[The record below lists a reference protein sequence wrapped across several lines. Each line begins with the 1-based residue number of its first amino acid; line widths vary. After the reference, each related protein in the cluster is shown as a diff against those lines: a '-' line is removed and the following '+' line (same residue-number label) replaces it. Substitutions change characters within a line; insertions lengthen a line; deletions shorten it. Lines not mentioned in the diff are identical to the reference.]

1 MNVFEEKKRKQEA
14 INEAMKNIKHVI
26 AVASGKGGVGK
37 STVAANMALSLAKK
51 GYAVALA
58 DADIYGPSVPTL
70 FNIDNEQVMAQ
81 EIDGK
86 QYMLPFEKFGIKL
99 MSVGFFVDK
108 TQPMLW
114 RGPMAANTLTQMLT
128 ETYWG
133 GLDFMIL
140 DMPPGTGDIQLSLV
154 QQFSVS
160 GSVFVCTP
168 QQLAVADVRRA
179 VNMFTNDQIA
189 VPVLG
194 LVENMAYFTPKEL
207 PDNKYYIFGKSGA
220 EQLAK
225 ELGIELL
232 VQIPIS
238 MDISETND
246 NGNPISMD
254 FASAEA
260 QTFMELADKIVM
272 KTIKNDRI

>member
-37 STVAANMALSLAKK
+37 STVAANIALSLAKK

-207 PDNKYYIFGKSGA
+207 PNNKYYIFGKSGA

-225 ELGIELL
+225 ELDMELL
-232 VQIPIS
+232 AQIPIS

-246 NGNPISMD
+246 SGNPISMD
-254 FASAEA
+254 FASPEA
-260 QTFMELADKIVM
+260 QTFMELADKIAM
-272 KTIKNDRI
+272 KTIKNDKI

>member
-1 MNVFEEKKRKQEA
+1 MNIFEEQKRKQEA
-14 INEAMKNIKHVI
+14 INAAMKPIKNII

-37 STVAANMALSLAKK
+37 STVAANLAISLAKK
-51 GYAVALA
+51 GYRVGLA
-58 DADIYGPSVPTL
+58 DADIYGPSIPTL
-70 FNIDNEQVMAQ
+70 FNIENEEVMAT

-86 QYMLPFEKFGIKL
+86 NLMLPFDKFGIKM
-99 MSVGFFVDK
+99 MSVGFFVEKD
-108 TQPMLW
+108 QPMLW

-128 ETYWG
+128 ETHWG
-133 GLDFMIL
+133 ELDFMIL

-179 VNMFTNDQIA
+179 VNMFKNDQVSI
-189 VPVLG
+189 PIYG

-207 PDNKYYIFGKSGA
+207 PENKYYIFGKGGA

-225 ELGIELL
+225 ELNMPLL
-232 VQIPIS
+232 VSIPIS
-238 MDISETND
+238 LDISETND
-246 NGNPISMD
+246 TGNPISLEFD
-254 FASAEA
+254 SPEA
-260 QTFMELADKIVM
+260 KAFMELAEKIIAE
-272 KTIKNDRI
+272 TIKK

>member
-246 NGNPISMD
+246 SGNPISMD
-254 FASAEA
+254 FASPEA

>member
-14 INEAMKNIKHVI
+14 INEAMKNIKQVI

-246 NGNPISMD
+246 SGNPISMD
-254 FASAEA
+254 FASPEA

>member
-189 VPVLG
+189 VSVLG

-246 NGNPISMD
+246 SGNPISMD
-254 FASAEA
+254 FASPEA

>member
-254 FASAEA
+254 FASPEA